1 MAYGTNSN
9 GGYSGTIVA
18 SPIRPAD
25 PLQTIATVFSNEV
38 KGSLHTYQTTT
49 ERNALIVERRDW
61 GMLCYVVADNKTYQL
76 TYAYN
81 STTLTDNLNW
91 KEFSGA
97 GGSGGSEWLNS
108 VLTVLTTEPGSPN
121 DGDRYL
127 VGANYSDSISGS
139 NWSTQT
145 AGGFVA
151 QWSSA
156 LGNWNY
162 TTPLDGMSVRVD
174 DEDNSIYRYEGDYPT
189 GNWQKEKESQ
199 VRYLSATS
207 SNGASYSAVSS
218 PYFNAYDQET
228 LYIVKFGT
236 SNTGASASLS
246 INGLAHKPLKK
257 TDGISLT
264 NIITSELTTN
274 YQYLVTYDGTNFE
287 LLNTASSGSGTG
299 LSNKYYIDN
308 SETIVVPPFTQ
319 YWIYGNMNIDGTL
332 DNYGQVVVANGS
344 LTVDDGTFNN
354 YGTYSNIYFA
364 EIDGLGQT
372 NYVPRWKTPYMLTA
386 TSSIYDDGEQVT
398 VSAATF
404 SVLNDLVIPSGA
416 ANGYVLTSD
425 SNGTATW
432 QTGSL
437 GTVTKYTATQS
448 FNANATYSITHN
460 LNSSA
465 IIFNFWDENTGD
477 MIVPYI
483 KKTSLNTI
491 DVMTTATF
499 SNGRVVIMS

>member
-76 TYAYN
+76 TYGYN
-81 STTLTDNLNW
+81 SVTLTDNLNW
-91 KEFSGA
+91 KEFSGS
-97 GGSGGSEWLNS
+97 GGSGGGEWLNS
-108 VLTVLTTEPGSPN
+108 VLTVLTTEPGSPTE
-121 DGDRYL
+121 GQRYL
-127 VGANYSDSISGS
+127 VGRKYSDSISGA
-139 NWSTQT
+139 NWSAQVSLGGG
-145 AGGFVA
+145 AGFVA
-151 QWSSA
+151 QWSSS
-156 LGNWNY
+156 LSNWSY

-174 DEDNSIYRYEGDYPT
+174 DEDNAIYRYEGNYPT
-189 GNWQKEKESQ
+189 GEWQKEKESQ

-207 SNGASYSAVSS
+207 SNGASYSAISS
-218 PYFNAYDQET
+218 PYFNAYDRET
-228 LYIVKFGT
+228 VYIVKFAT

-257 TDGISLT
+257 TDGVSLS
-264 NIITSELTTN
+264 NIITNELTTN
-274 YQYLVTYDGTNFE
+274 YQYFVTYDGTNFE
-287 LLNTASSGSGTG
+287 LLNPSSSGSGTG

-308 SETIVVPPFTQ
+308 SETITVPPFTQ
-319 YWIYGNMNIDGTL
+319 YWIYGNMDIEGTL
-332 DNYGQVVVANGS
+332 NNYGQVVVANGS
-344 LTVDDGTFNN
+344 LTVGGTFND

-364 EIDGLGQT
+364 EIDGLGHT
-372 NYVPRWKTPYMLTA
+372 NYVPRWKTSYMLTA
-386 TSSIYDDGEQVT
+386 TSSIYDDGDRVT
-398 VSAATF
+398 ISAATF

-416 ANGYVLTSD
+416 VNGYVLTSD
-425 SNGTATW
+425 SNGVATW
-432 QTGSL
+432 QQG
-437 GTVTKYTATQS
+437 GVKYTATQS
-448 FNANATYSITHN
+448 FNANATYSIHHN
-460 LNSSA
+460 LNTSA
-465 IIFNFWDENTGD
+465 IIFNFWDETTGD
-477 MIVPYI
+477 IIIPSV

-499 SNGRVVIMS
+499 SNGRVVVMS

>member
-61 GMLCYVVADNKTYQL
+61 GMLCYVIDDNKTYQL

-97 GGSGGSEWLNS
+97 GGSGGGEWLNS

-127 VGANYSDSISGS
+127 AGRKYSDSLSGS
-139 NWSTQT
+139 NWSTQP
-145 AGGFVA
+145 AAGFVA
-151 QWSSA
+151 QWSSS
-156 LGNWNY
+156 LSNWNY

-174 DEDNSIYRYEGDYPT
+174 DEDNAIYRYEGDYPT
-189 GNWQKEKESQ
+189 GDWQKEKESQ

-228 LYIVKFGT
+228 LYIVKFDT
-236 SNTGASASLS
+236 SNTGASVSLS

-257 TDGISLT
+257 TDGVSLT

-274 YQYLVTYDGTNFE
+274 YQYLVTYDGVNFE
-287 LLNTASSGSGTG
+287 LLNPSSGGSGGG

-308 SETIVVPPFTQ
+308 SETVVVPPYTQ
-319 YWIYGNMNIDGTL
+319 YWIYGNMEIDGTV
-332 DNYGQVVVANGS
+332 DNYGQVVVVNGS

-398 VSAATF
+398 ISAATF
-404 SVLNDLVIPSGA
+404 SVLNDLVIPNGA
-416 ANGYVLTSD
+416 VSGYVLTSD
-425 SNGTATW
+425 SNGVATW
-432 QTGSL
+432 QEG
-437 GTVTKYTATQS
+437 GGKYTATQS

-483 KKTSLNTI
+483 RKTSLNTI

-499 SNGRVVIMS
+499 SNGRVVIIS

>member
-97 GGSGGSEWLNS
+97 GGSGGGEWLNS
-108 VLTVLTTEPGSPN
+108 VLTVLFTEPSSPN

-127 VGANYSDSISGS
+127 AGRKSSDVITGT
-139 NWSTQT
+139 NWSTQ
-145 AGGFVA
+145 AAAGFVA
-151 QWSSA
+151 QWSGTLA
-156 LGNWNY
+156 NWNY

-174 DEDNSIYRYEGDYPT
+174 DEDNAIYRYEGDYPT
-189 GNWQKEKESQ
+189 GDWQKEKESQ

-228 LYIVKFGT
+228 LYIVRFDT

-246 INGLAHKPLKK
+246 INGLDHKPLKK
-257 TDGISLT
+257 IDGVSLT
-264 NIITSELTTN
+264 NIITGELTTN
-274 YQYLVTYDGTNFE
+274 YQYLVTYDGVNFE
-287 LLNTASSGSGTG
+287 LLNPSSGGSGTG

-308 SETIVVPPFTQ
+308 SETITVPPYTQ
-319 YWIYGNMNIDGTL
+319 YWIYGNMEIDGTMN
-332 DNYGQVVVANGS
+332 NYGQVVVANGS
-344 LTVDDGTFNN
+344 LAVDSGIFNN

-364 EIDGLGQT
+364 EINGLGEP
-372 NYVPRWKTPYMLTA
+372 NYVPRWQTSYMLTA
-386 TSSIYDDGEQVT
+386 TSSIYDDGHEVT
-398 VSAATF
+398 ISAPTF
-404 SVLNDLVIPSGA
+404 SVLNDLVIPNGA
-416 ANGYVLTSD
+416 VDGYILTSD
-425 SNGTATW
+425 SNGVATW
-432 QTGSL
+432 QQGAN
-437 GTVTKYTATQS
+437 KYTATQS
-448 FNANATYSITHN
+448 FDANATYSITHN
-460 LNSSA
+460 LNTSA

-477 MIVPYI
+477 IIIPSVR
-483 KKTSLNTI
+483 KTSLNTI

-499 SNGRVVIMS
+499 SNGRVVIIS

>member
-1 MAYGTNSN
+1 MAYGTNSS

-97 GGSGGSEWLNS
+97 GGSGGGEWLNS
-108 VLTVLTTEPGSPN
+108 VLTVLIAEPSSPN

-127 VGANYSDSISGS
+127 AGRKPSDTITGT
-139 NWSTQT
+139 NWSSQV
-145 AGGFVA
+145 AGFVA
-151 QWSSA
+151 QWSDTLS
-156 LGNWNY
+156 NWNY

-174 DEDNSIYRYEGDYPT
+174 DEDNAIYRYEGDYPT
-189 GNWQKEKESQ
+189 GEWQKEKESQ

-228 LYIVKFGT
+228 LYIVRFDT

-257 TDGISLT
+257 TDGDSLT
-264 NIITSELTTN
+264 NIITGELTTN
-274 YQYLVTYDGTNFE
+274 YQYLVTYDGVNFE
-287 LLNTASSGSGTG
+287 LLNPSSGGSGTG
-299 LSNKYYIDN
+299 LSNKYYIGN
-308 SETIVVPPFTQ
+308 SETVTVPPYTQ
-319 YWIYGNMNIDGTL
+319 YWIYGDMVIDGTMN
-332 DNYGQVVVANGS
+332 NYGRVVVANGS
-344 LTVDDGTFNN
+344 LAVDGGTFNN

-364 EIDGLGQT
+364 EINGLGEP
-372 NYVPRWKTPYMLTA
+372 NYVPRWQTSYMLTA
-386 TSSIYDDGEQVT
+386 TSSIYDDGDQVT
-398 VSAATF
+398 ISAPTF
-404 SVLNDLVIPSGA
+404 SVLNDLVIPNGA
-416 ANGYVLTSD
+416 TNGYVLTSD
-425 SNGTATW
+425 SNGVATW
-432 QTGSL
+432 QQGAN
-437 GTVTKYTATQS
+437 KYTATQS

-460 LNSSA
+460 LNTSA

-477 MIVPYI
+477 IIIPSV

-499 SNGRVVIMS
+499 SNGRVVIIS

>member
-97 GGSGGSEWLNS
+97 GGSGGGEWLNS
-108 VLTVLTTEPGSPN
+108 VLTVLTTEPSSPN

-127 VGANYSDSISGS
+127 AGRKYSDSISGT

-145 AGGFVA
+145 AAGFVA
-151 QWSSA
+151 QWSGS
-156 LGNWNY
+156 LSNWNY

-174 DEDNSIYRYEGDYPT
+174 DEDNAIYRYEGDYPT
-189 GNWQKEKESQ
+189 GDWQKEKESQ

-228 LYIVKFGT
+228 LYIVKFDT

-257 TDGISLT
+257 TDGNSLT
-264 NIITSELTTN
+264 SIITGELTTN
-274 YQYLVTYDGTNFE
+274 YQYLVTYDGVNFE
-287 LLNTASSGSGTG
+287 LLNPSSGGGGTG

-308 SETIVVPPFTQ
+308 SETVTVPPYTQ
-319 YWIYGNMNIDGTL
+319 YWIYGNMDIEGTV
-332 DNYGQVVVANGS
+332 DNYGHVVVANGS
-344 LTVDDGTFNN
+344 LTVGGNFNN

-364 EIDGLGQT
+364 EIDGLGQP
-372 NYVPRWKTPYMLTA
+372 NYVPRWKTSYMLTA

-404 SVLNDLVIPSGA
+404 SILNDLVIPNGA
-416 ANGYVLTSD
+416 VSGYVLTSD
-425 SNGTATW
+425 SNGSATW
-432 QTGSL
+432 QQG
-437 GTVTKYTATQS
+437 GGKYTATQS
-448 FNANATYSITHN
+448 FNANATYSINHN
-460 LNSSA
+460 LNTSA

-477 MIVPYI
+477 IIIPSVR
-483 KKTSLNTI
+483 KTSLNTI

-499 SNGRVVIMS
+499 SNGRVVVMS

>member
-61 GMLCYVVADNKTYQL
+61 GMLCYVIADNKTYQL

-97 GGSGGSEWLNS
+97 GGSGGGEWLNS
-108 VLTVLTTEPGSPN
+108 VLTVLTTEPISPN

-127 VGANYSDSISGS
+127 AGREFSDIITGT
-139 NWSTQT
+139 NWSTQ
-145 AGGFVA
+145 AAAGFVA
-151 QWSSA
+151 QWSSS
-156 LGNWNY
+156 LSNWNY

-174 DEDNSIYRYEGDYPT
+174 DEDNAIYRYEGDYPT
-189 GNWQKEKESQ
+189 GDWQKEKENQ

-218 PYFNAYDQET
+218 PYFNAYDRET
-228 LYIVKFGT
+228 LYIIKFAT

-246 INGLAHKPLKK
+246 INGLTHKPLKK
-257 TDGISLT
+257 TDGSSLT
-264 NIITSELTTN
+264 NIVTGELTTN
-274 YQYLVTYDGTNFE
+274 YQYLVTYDGVNFE
-287 LLNTASSGSGTG
+287 LLNPSSGGAGTG

-308 SETIVVPPFTQ
+308 SETITVPPFTQ
-319 YWIYGNMNIDGTL
+319 YWIYGNMEIDGTMN
-332 DNYGQVVVANGS
+332 NYGQVVVANGS
-344 LTVDDGTFNN
+344 LTVDSGVFNN

-364 EIDGLGQT
+364 EINGLGSP
-372 NYVPRWKTPYMLTA
+372 NYVPRWQTSYMLTA
-386 TSSIYDDGEQVT
+386 TSSIYDDGHEVII
-398 VSAATF
+398 SAPTF

-416 ANGYVLTSD
+416 ANGYVLTSN
-425 SNGTATW
+425 SSGVATW
-432 QTGSL
+432 QQGAN
-437 GTVTKYTATQS
+437 KYSATQS
-448 FNANATYSITHN
+448 FSANATYSITHN
-460 LNSSA
+460 LNTSA

-477 MIVPYI
+477 IIIPSVR
-483 KKTSLNTI
+483 KTSLNTI

-499 SNGRVVIMS
+499 SNGRVVIIS

>member
-97 GGSGGSEWLNS
+97 GGSGGGEWLNS

-207 SNGASYSAVSS
+207 SNGASYSAISS
-218 PYFNAYDQET
+218 PYFNAYDKET

-287 LLNTASSGSGTG
+287 LLNTTSSGSGTG

-344 LTVDDGTFNN
+344 LTVNDGTFNN

-386 TSSIYDDGEQVT
+386 TSSIYDDGEQVI

-416 ANGYVLTSD
+416 SNGYVLTSD

-448 FNANATYSITHN
+448 FNANATYSIIHN

-477 MIVPYI
+477 IIIPSI
-483 KKTSLNTI
+483 RKTSLNTI